1 MSYYDLYYGRKKKQ
15 QGKKLGR
22 ASRKG
27 LYTFDHDHWGR
38 PEGGGDRHLNKEMK
52 EARQQI

>member
-22 ASRKG
+22 LAEED
-27 LYTFDHDHWGR
+27 YI
-38 PEGGGDRHLNKEMK
+38 HLTMIIGEDLKE
-52 EARQQI
+52 EVTDI

>member
-1 MSYYDLYYGRKKKQ
+1 MSYYDLYYGRKKIA
-15 QGKKLGR
+15 GKEVRR

-27 LYTFDHDHWGR
+27 LYTFNHDHWGR

-52 EARQQI
+52 EAR